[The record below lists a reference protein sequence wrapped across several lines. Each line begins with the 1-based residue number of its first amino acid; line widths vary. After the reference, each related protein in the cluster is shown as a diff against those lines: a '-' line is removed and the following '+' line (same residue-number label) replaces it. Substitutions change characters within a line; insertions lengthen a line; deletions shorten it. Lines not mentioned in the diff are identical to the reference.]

1 MTEASAFSGDRRGLL
16 AATRMCESG
25 KENTSMRHKGLSR
38 RDFLK
43 SGMGVAAGVATGSL
57 SLGGVRWPSMSEKA
71 VVSIVKIKGDNIA
84 AAVEEAID
92 LLGGIET
99 VAKGKERIM
108 LKPNLV
114 AESPSFTTKPGVIK
128 TLARLMK
135 ASGKEVLIGEGSAA
149 AGGFNAKQ
157 GEVYRTKN
165 KAILDGMQQYVFD
178 QLGYTELAKSVRV
191 PLVNLHAGEM
201 VDVSVPNAFAFDTLT
216 LHQSLIDID
225 LLCSVPMMK
234 THTLA
239 TVTLG
244 MKNLI
249 GLYPGT
255 VYASVRAG
263 VHDRAAKAGS
273 RGVAFEIVDMVRANK
288 LGLVVVDGS
297 TAMEGNG
304 PTEGTLVQMGLIV
317 AGTNPLATDMVAA
330 RTMGFAT
337 EEIPTFRFAQ
347 RAGMSPASLEEV
359 EVRGEKIAD
368 VRKNFKKP
376 NVVAWESIRE
386 FWGVKEME

>member
-1 MTEASAFSGDRRGLL
+1 MRR
-16 AATRMCESG
+16 
-25 KENTSMRHKGLSR
+25 KELSR
-38 RDFLK
+38 RDFLI
-43 SGMGVAAGVATGSL
+43 SGMGIAAGVATGSL
-57 SLGGVRWPSMSEKA
+57 SLGAVRWPSMPAKA
-71 VVSIVKIKGDNIA
+71 VVSIVRIKGDNIG

-114 AESPSFTTKPGVIK
+114 AESPYFTTKPEVIK
-128 TLARLMK
+128 TLSRLMK

-165 KAILDGMQQYVFD
+165 KATLDGMQQYVFD
-178 QLGYTELAKSVRV
+178 QLGYTELAKSMHL
-191 PLVNLHAGEM
+191 PLINLHSGEM
-201 VDVSVPNAFAFDTLT
+201 VDVSVPNAFAFDKLT
-216 LHQSLIDID
+216 LHQSLTDID

-255 VYASVRAG
+255 VYTSVRAG

-297 TAMEGNG
+297 IAMEGNG
-304 PTEGTLVQMGLIV
+304 PTEGTLVKMGLIV

-330 RTMGFAT
+330 RTMGFEM
-337 EEIPTFRFAQ
+337 EEIPTFRIAQ
-347 RAGMSPASLEEV
+347 RAGMSPASLDEV
-359 EVRGEKIAD
+359 EVRGEKVAD
-368 VRKNFKKP
+368 VNKNFKKP

>member
-1 MTEASAFSGDRRGLL
+1 
-16 AATRMCESG
+16 
-25 KENTSMRHKGLSR
+25 MRHNEVSR

-43 SGMGVAAGVATGSL
+43 TGIGVAAGVATGAL
-57 SLGGVRWPSMSEKA
+57 SLGAVRWPSMSQKA
-71 VVSIVKIKGDNIA
+71 VVSIVKVKRENIG

-92 LLGGIET
+92 LLGGIES

-114 AESPSFTTKPGVIK
+114 FESPSCTTKPEVIK

-178 QLGYTELAKSVRV
+178 QLGYTELAKSMHV
-191 PLVNLHAGEM
+191 PLVNLHSGEM
-201 VDVSVPNAFAFDTLT
+201 ADVSVPNAFAFDKLT
-216 LHQSLIDID
+216 LHRSLIDID

-239 TVTLG
+239 TATLG

-263 VHDRAAKAGS
+263 VHDRAARAGS
-273 RGVAFEIVDMVRANK
+273 PGVAFEIVDIVRANK

-304 PTEGTLVQMGLIV
+304 PTDGTLVKMGLII
-317 AGTNPLATDMVAA
+317 AGTNPLATDVVAA
-330 RTMGFAT
+330 RTMGFEAG
-337 EEIPTFRFAQ
+337 EVPTFRYAQ
-347 RAGMSPASLEEV
+347 RAGMSPASLDDI

-368 VRKNFKKP
+368 VQRKFKKP
-376 NVVAWESIRE
+376 NVLAWESIRDY
-386 FWGVKEME
+386 WGVKEME

>member
-1 MTEASAFSGDRRGLL
+1 
-16 AATRMCESG
+16 
-25 KENTSMRHKGLSR
+25 MRHSEVSR

-43 SGMGVAAGVATGSL
+43 TGMGVAAGVAAGSL
-57 SLGGVRWPSMSEKA
+57 TLGAIKWPSMSERA
-71 VVSIVKIKGDNIA
+71 VVSVVKIKADKIG

-92 LLGGIET
+92 LLGGIST
-99 VAKGKERIM
+99 VTKGKERIM

-114 AESPSFTTKPGVIK
+114 AESPLFTTKPDVIK
-128 TLARLMK
+128 TLARIMK
-135 ASGKEVLIGEGSAA
+135 ESGKEVLIGEGSAA

-165 KAILDGMQQYVFD
+165 RAILDGMQQYVFD
-178 QLGYTELAKSVRV
+178 HLGYTELAKSMHV
-191 PLVNLHAGEM
+191 PLINLHSGEM
-201 VDVSVPNAFAFDTLT
+201 IDVNVPDALAFDKVT
-216 LHQSLIDID
+216 LHHLLTDID

-239 TVTLG
+239 TVSLG

-263 VHDRAAKAGS
+263 VHDHAAKAGS
-273 RGVAFEIVDMVRANK
+273 PGVAFEIVDMVRANK

-304 PTEGTLVQMGLIV
+304 PTEGTLVKMGLIV

-330 RTMGFAT
+330 QTMGFT
-337 EEIPTFRFAQ
+337 MEEIPTFRFAQ
-347 RAGMSPASLEEV
+347 RLGMNPTSLEEI
-359 EVRGEKIAD
+359 EIRGEKVAD
-368 VRKNFKKP
+368 VRQNLRKP
-376 NVVAWESIRE
+376 NVVAWQNIRQ
-386 FWGVKEME
+386 FWGVREME